1 MREALLEQG
10 FTLCDEHVEAVF
22 AGLDSNVTYEK
33 LCRAFYHLQ
42 KGAVLIGTNPD
53 RRLPHGD
60 YFRIGNGAMVHMLE
74 YCSEQKAWMIGKPHE
89 PMLKEA
95 LRYAQIAKEDAVVIG
110 DNLETDVAFGLR
122 HGCTTIFV
130 TSGVHSRLDC
140 EQRCL
145 HPDLIIDDLLELV

>member
-1 MREALLEQG
+1 M
-10 FTLCDEHVEAVF
+10 
-22 AGLDSNVTYEK
+22 
-33 LCRAFYHLQ
+33 
-42 KGAVLIGTNPD
+42 LIGTNPD

-122 HGCTTIFV
+122 LYDDFCDKRCAFPFGLRTALSA
-130 TSGVHSRLDC
+130 SGSDYR
-140 EQRCL
+140 
-145 HPDLIIDDLLELV
+145 

>member
-10 FTLCDEHVEAVF
+10 FTLCEEHVEAVF

-74 YCSEQKAWMIGKPHE
+74 S
-89 PMLKEA
+89 
-95 LRYAQIAKEDAVVIG
+95 
-110 DNLETDVAFGLR
+110 DVAFGLR
-122 HGCTTIFV
+122 HGCTSVFV

-145 HPDLIIDDLLELV
+145 HPDLIIDNLLELV